1 MEALFVNRYYPTK
14 KLFEGFYKK
23 TSQKYSKIIGF
34 IGIALLAVTV
44 LTLAWMNALDLFL
57 LLFALVGF
65 SLCLA
70 LILFHK
76 IMAYGAMRRTLK
88 EHDGKIYQTIVT
100 FTDKITL
107 REGSVSLSLNYKDIV
122 KTVDCGGLLA
132 LMFSKSSGVIIKKDG
147 FAQGDFKSFSAFLE
161 KKLSENS

>member
-1 MEALFVNRYYPTK
+1 MPF
-14 KLFEGFYKK
+14 
-23 TSQKYSKIIGF
+23 SF
-34 IGIALLAVTV
+34 I
-44 LTLAWMNALDLFL
+44 
-57 LLFALVGF
+57 VGKSF
-65 SLCLA
+65 PDFRSVGMA